1 MTQKRKGLRSM
12 LLALVGCTC
21 SGTAAAD
28 SHPSSQTLYPLGTQG
43 SFAGPDN
50 LFTGD
55 VKVDI
60 LFPENEKAHFSGAY
74 VHFAPGARTAWHTH
88 PAGQHMIVTDGI
100 ALTGTRAGDVFA
112 FSAGETVWCPPDI
125 DHWHGATPHAS
136 MTHLVITG
144 SKDGENVIWKE
155 KVTDAQYAQA
165 LDRKAAPD
173 VAMLTAQQQA
183 MVPIA
188 AWATQGNLASLE
200 QAIVKGLD
208 AGLSV
213 NEIKELQVHLYA
225 YTGFPRALNAIA
237 TLMRIVDERKANGIE
252 DRIGEQPSAIP
263 VGNPASRSASRYKP
277 SWSVRR

>member
-1 MTQKRKGLRSM
+1 M
-12 LLALVGCTC
+12 
-21 SGTAAAD
+21 
-28 SHPSSQTLYPLGTQG
+28 
-43 SFAGPDN
+43 
-50 LFTGD
+50 
-55 VKVDI
+55 
-60 LFPENEKAHFSGAY
+60 
-74 VHFAPGARTAWHTH
+74 
-88 PAGQHMIVTDGI
+88 
-100 ALTGTRAGDVFA
+100 
-112 FSAGETVWCPPDI
+112 
-125 DHWHGATPHAS
+125 
-136 MTHLVITG
+136 ITG

-165 LDRKAAPD
+165 LERKAALD
-173 VAMLTAQQQA
+173 VAALTAQQQA

-263 VGNPASRSASRYKP
+263 AGRSSQQIGEQVQTELVGAPVSGPLFDFAPVMNTYLQSHLFGDIFARGILDYQHRELVTVWALASLDGAEPQLRAHIRMATNVGVTEQQLRDVAQVLAAIVGKIEAQRVEQAIEAVLHP
-277 SWSVRR
+277 QENAG

>member
-74 VHFAPGARTAWHTH
+74 VHFAPGAHPAWHTH

-112 FSAGETVWCPPDI
+112 FSAGETAWCPPDI
-125 DHWHGATPHAS
+125 DHWHGAEAGRPPPRHDMAGNEKGTPGRLCENSLPGAGKI
-136 MTHLVITG
+136 TATGLAVIF
-144 SKDGENVIWKE
+144 
-155 KVTDAQYAQA
+155 Y
-165 LDRKAAPD
+165 L
-173 VAMLTAQQQA
+173 
-183 MVPIA
+183 
-188 AWATQGNLASLE
+188 
-200 QAIVKGLD
+200 
-208 AGLSV
+208 
-213 NEIKELQVHLYA
+213 H
-225 YTGFPRALNAIA
+225 
-237 TLMRIVDERKANGIE
+237 
-252 DRIGEQPSAIP
+252 
-263 VGNPASRSASRYKP
+263 PAVSP
-277 SWSVRR
+277 